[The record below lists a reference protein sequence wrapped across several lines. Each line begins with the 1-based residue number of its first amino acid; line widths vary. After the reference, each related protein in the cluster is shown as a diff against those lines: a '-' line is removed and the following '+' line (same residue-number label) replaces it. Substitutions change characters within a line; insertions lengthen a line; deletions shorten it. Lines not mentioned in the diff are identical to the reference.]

1 MASVPLIAVTGTLD
15 LGDSG
20 SGSVAR
26 KVIELT
32 VGSLVGS
39 FVVQGRLAGQGG
51 TFVAIPYKSRYV
63 NGAVGT
69 EAFVTTALTGNS
81 IIEVNS
87 TGIEVRLAYTHT
99 SGTVGTGTLKFLD
112 LIG

>member
-1 MASVPLIAVTGTLD
+1 MASVPLLAATGNYD

-20 SGSVAR
+20 SGMTAR

-32 VGSLVGS
+32 IGSLVGS
-39 FVVQGRLAGQGG
+39 FAVQGRAAGQGG
-51 TFVAIPYKSRYV
+51 TFVPIPYKSRYV

-81 IIEVNS
+81 LIEVNT

-99 SGTVGTGTLKFLD
+99 SGSTTGASLKFLD